1 MPKNLL
7 DAVNALLSARENHM
21 LTSAEWDA
29 LLAAAMQANQA
40 AGATYASYSVDVTYA
55 DGREPHR
62 EFKTEAIARQYY
74 DQMVADK
81 QTTRVLLFG
90 YEADGNME
98 GIDGWWAD

>member
-7 DAVNALLSARENHM
+7 AAVNALLAACENGM

-29 LLAAAMQANQA
+29 LQAAAFAANQA
-40 AGATYASYSVDVTYA
+40 AGATYTSYSVDVTYA

-62 EFKTEAIARQYY
+62 GFKTEAAARNYY

-98 GIDGWWAD
+98 GIDGWWAE

>member
-7 DAVNALLSARENHM
+7 DAVNVLLAARENDM

-29 LLAAAMQANQA
+29 LLSAAVAANQA
-40 AGATYASYSVDVTYA
+40 AGAAYTSFSVNVTYA

-62 EFKTEAIARQYY
+62 SFKTETEARKFY
-74 DQMVADK
+74 DQMVADAR
-81 QTTRVLLFG
+81 TTRVLLFG

-98 GIDGWWAD
+98 GIDGWWSE

>member
-7 DAVNALLSARENHM
+7 DAVNALLAARENDM
-21 LTSAEWDA
+21 LTSGEWDA
-29 LLAAAMQANQA
+29 LQAAAVAANQA
-40 AGATYASYSVDVTYA
+40 AGATYTSYSVDVTYA

-62 EFKTEAIARQYY
+62 GFKTEVGARQYY

-98 GIDGWWAD
+98 GIDGWWAE

>member
-7 DAVNALLSARENHM
+7 DAVNALLAARENDM

-29 LLAAAMQANQA
+29 LQAAAVQANQA
-40 AGATYASYSVDVTYA
+40 AAATYTSYSVDVTYA
-55 DGREPHR
+55 NGREPHR
-62 EFKTEAIARQYY
+62 QFKTETEARRYY
-74 DQMVADK
+74 DQMIADE

-98 GIDGWWAD
+98 GIDGWWSE

>member
-7 DAVNALLSARENHM
+7 AAVNALLAARENDM

-29 LLAAAMQANQA
+29 LQAASVAANQA
-40 AGATYASYSVDVTYA
+40 AGATYTSYSVDVTYA

-62 EFKTEAIARQYY
+62 RFKTEAAARQYY

-81 QTTRVLLFG
+81 RTTRVLLFG
-90 YEADGNME
+90 YETDGNME
-98 GIDGWWAD
+98 GIDGWWSE